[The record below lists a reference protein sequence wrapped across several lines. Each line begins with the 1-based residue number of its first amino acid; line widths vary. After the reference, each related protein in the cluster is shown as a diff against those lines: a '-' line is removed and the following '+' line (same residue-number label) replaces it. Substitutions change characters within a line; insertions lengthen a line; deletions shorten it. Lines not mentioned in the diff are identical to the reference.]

1 MRSKVGTMKRKR
13 LHNQEDSLTPDEPT
27 LDISSLIDVCFLL
40 LIYFLVTTT
49 IQPREQDL
57 RSPLPGV
64 TSPENIPPIPPMLI
78 ELRQGGEVVVNPG
91 DAAEVFDS
99 DSENRQLSNL
109 KGRLGSIVGMG
120 PSSTPRVVL
129 RVHDEV
135 KQQRYIDVLNCLAS
149 AGISDIAIQD

>member
-1 MRSKVGTMKRKR
+1 MKRIR
-13 LHNQEDSLTPDEPT
+13 RHHQEDSLTPDDPT

-57 RSPLPGV
+57 QSPVPGV
-64 TSPENIPPIPPMLI
+64 VSPRDIPPIPPMLI

-99 DSENRQLSNL
+99 DSESRQLPNL
-109 KGRLGSIVGMG
+109 KERLGSIVGMG
-120 PSSTPRVVL
+120 PSGAPRVML
-129 RVHDEV
+129 KIHNEV
-135 KQQRYIDVLNCLAS
+135 KQQRYIDVLNCLAAS
-149 AGISDIAIQD
+149 GISDIAIQD